1 MRERERERE
10 IERELVL
17 LKETTDAPDTITVNS
32 TKEHRREGRR
42 CNI

>member
-17 LKETTDAPDTITVNS
+17 LKETTDAPDTISVKR
-32 TKEHRREGRR
+32 TKKHRREDRQM
-42 CNI
+42 